1 VNECRVLIS
10 ESGFCSVLACSGVS
24 SQNSNPKINRI
35 MGCCCDRPWHVS
47 LGGLW
52 EDLGAWGRKGI
63 ECAKLTELFCGS
75 LEDNV
80 ESSTDDGDLPCEVPE
95 GCLRVT

>member
-1 VNECRVLIS
+1 MSV
-10 ESGFCSVLACSGVS
+10 GFSFQSLASALCWPAVGFHHRTVTLT
-24 SQNSNPKINRI
+24 KINRI

-80 ESSTDDGDLPCEVPE
+80 ESSRDDGDLPCEVPE